1 MKPVIEIDGR
11 TFDDL
16 PGFYDEVSRKLIAPG
31 QVWGR
36 NLDALTD
43 VLRGGFG
50 TPEGGFVLRWRHSQ
64 RSRECLGK
72 SAMVRHLEAV
82 LARCHPS
89 NVPALRE
96 RLEVAR
102 RGEGPS
108 LFDELVSIFRRH
120 GAGGRESE
128 DGVELELA

>member
-16 PGFYDEVSRKLIAPG
+16 LGFYDEVSRKLVASD

-36 NLDALTD
+36 NLDALND

-50 TPEGGFVLRWRHSQ
+50 TPQGGFVIRWCHSE
-64 RSRECLGK
+64 RSRECLGQ

-96 RLEVAR
+96 RLEAAR

-120 GAGGRESE
+120 GPGGRESE

>member
-11 TFDDL
+11 AFDDL
-16 PGFYDEVSRKLIAPG
+16 PGFYDEVSRKLVAPG

-36 NLDALTD
+36 NLDALND

-50 TPEGGFVLRWRHSQ
+50 TPEGGFVLCWRHSL
-64 RSRECLGK
+64 RSRECLGQ
-72 SAMVRHLEAV
+72 SSMVRHLEAV
-82 LARCHPS
+82 LSRCHPS
-89 NVPALRE
+89 NVPAVRE

-128 DGVELELA
+128 DGIELEFA

>member
-1 MKPVIEIDGR
+1 VKPVIEIDGR
-11 TFDDL
+11 AFDDL
-16 PGFYDEVSRKLIAPG
+16 PGFYDEVSLKLLSPG

-36 NLDALTD
+36 NLDALND
-43 VLRGGFG
+43 LLRGGFG
-50 TPEGGFVLRWRHSQ
+50 TPEGGFVLRWRHSE
-64 RSRECLGK
+64 RSRECLGQ

-89 NVPALRE
+89 SVPALQE

-102 RGEGPS
+102 RGEGAS

-120 GAGGRESE
+120 GPGGRESE